1 MIDLN
6 YWTTP
11 KGHEIM
17 ILFGRNMSALASIG
31 KKAQLFQRFL
41 DQMDTII
48 AGRPR

>member
-31 KKAQLFQRFL
+31 RKLSFSNAF
-41 DQMDTII
+41 
-48 AGRPR
+48 